1 MLNIS
6 KIDYLL
12 RPIPI
17 YPLLRPVLRRAAL
30 HQWHRTQRP
39 PAPLELKAQIIR
51 DYATKWK
58 LRTFVETGAFFG
70 DMIDLLRDQFDAL
83 ITIELDSKLAAKAKQ
98 RFKDS
103 SKVRVVEGDSGQEL
117 SKILATLN
125 EPALFWLDGHYSGG
139 VTAKGNVDTPIVAE
153 LTHLFSTKPN
163 NHVILIDDARLFG
176 TAAGYPSLE
185 QIGNLLK
192 THRPSWKMSIGMD
205 IIRLEPGIEFA
216 PMAPI

>member
-17 YPLLRPVLRRAAL
+17 YPLLRPALRRAAL
-30 HQWHRTQRP
+30 SQWRRTQRP

-51 DYATKWK
+51 DCATKWK

-70 DMIDLLRDQFDAL
+70 DMIDLLQGQFDAL
-83 ITIELDSKLAAKAKQ
+83 ITIELDWKLAAKAKQ

-103 SKVRVVEGDSGQEL
+103 SKVRVVQGDSGQEL
-117 SKILATLN
+117 PKILATLN

-153 LTHLFSTKPN
+153 LTHLFCLKPN
-163 NHVILIDDARLFG
+163 SHVILIDDARLFG
-176 TAAGYPSLE
+176 TASDYPSLE
-185 QIGNLLK
+185 KIDGLLK
-192 THRPSWKMSIGMD
+192 TYRPGWEMRVETD
-205 IIRLEPGIEFA
+205 IIRLEPCI
-216 PMAPI
+216 

>member
-17 YPLLRPVLRRAAL
+17 YPLLRPALRHAAL
-30 HQWHRTQRP
+30 RQWHRTRRP
-39 PAPLELKAQIIR
+39 PAPLELKAQVIR
-51 DYATKWK
+51 DYAIKWK

-83 ITIELDSKLAAKAKQ
+83 ITIELDWKLAAKVKQ
-98 RFKDS
+98 RFRDS
-103 SKVRVVEGDSGQEL
+103 AKIRVVQGDSGQEL
-117 SKILATLN
+117 PEILATLN

-176 TAAGYPSLE
+176 TASDYPSLE
-185 QIGNLLK
+185 KVGDLLK
-192 THRPSWKMSIGMD
+192 THRPGWEMSVEMD
-205 IIRLEPGIEFA
+205 IIRLKPGIQFA
-216 PMAPI
+216 S